1 MASLA
6 HLHRPRKGRA
16 LERAYL
22 GSGITGSLSKLK
34 RLPWKKSFDSISTY
48 AHIVCVFFVIT
59 HIYIYYA
66 GCPLPQ
72 KHHPRF
78 RPFGPRASPLT
89 QNMRLYPSQHDRLD
103 ATTPWLLLLSLC
115 RRIQFTSSA
124 YSFNQVYTP
133 RPGHGRARLIHRESK
148 NTRHLT
154 FAHNFTKYWPIF
166 KILSLLDSVGN
177 L

>member
-1 MASLA
+1 M
-6 HLHRPRKGRA
+6 H
-16 LERAYL
+16 
-22 GSGITGSLSKLK
+22 GITGASAETTKRKGTGASLFRIRYNRFPLQAEKTAL
-34 RLPWKKSFDSISTY
+34 KKSFDSISTY
-48 AHIVCVFFVIT
+48 AHIVCVFLLLR
-59 HIYIYYA
+59 IYIYYA

-154 FAHNFTKYWPIF
+154 FAHNFTKY
-166 KILSLLDSVGN
+166 
-177 L
+177 